1 MPAVTVFGLGN
12 ILMGDDGLG
21 SYLIKVLESRYT
33 FPPEVE
39 VLDAGT
45 PGLELSTILEDSGAL
60 IVVDTVRAEDEAGT
74 VKTYRRDEILRHPP
88 AQRIT
93 PHDPGLKETLLVL
106 ELQGETPPELL
117 VVGVVPGNVEYGVGL
132 TDAVRAAVPDAIAE
146 IVAADHVEG
155 ADKLLRLTV
164 DLGGAGGRRQVFAGI
179 KAAYQPQDLVG
190 KLTVVVANLAPREM
204 RFGVSEGMVLA
215 AGPGGSDIFLL
226 EPHAG
231 ATPGMQV
238 K

>member
-21 SYLIKVLESRYT
+21 SYVIKVLESRYT
-33 FPPEVE
+33 FPPDVQ

-60 IVVDTVRAEDEAGT
+60 IIVDTVRADGDAGT
-74 VKTYRRDEILRHPP
+74 VKTYRREEILKHPP

-106 ELQGETPPELL
+106 ELQGETPPEVY

-132 TDAVRAAVPDAIAE
+132 TDSVREAVPGAITR
-146 IVAADHVEG
+146 IVEELD
-155 ADKLLRLTV
+155 RLGHT
-164 DLGGAGGRRQVFAGI
+164 
-179 KAAYQPQDLVG
+179 
-190 KLTVVVANLAPREM
+190 
-204 RFGVSEGMVLA
+204 
-215 AGPGGSDIFLL
+215 
-226 EPHAG
+226 
-231 ATPGMQV
+231 ATPRDPPL
-238 K
+238 KPDIWWEREP